1 MAEVSF
7 INPLSDEG
15 RQIIREYG
23 DLNQIFEH
31 DDELVDICIHTAN
44 QKFSDDS
51 LIPKSLYDLCMKR
64 ILWAIEKKNNKDF
77 TQSEFE

>member
-1 MAEVSF
+1 MKIRVKIMAEVSF

-31 DDELVDICIHTAN
+31 DETLMQTCIRTQN
-44 QKFSDDS
+44 QRISDDS
-51 LIPKSLYDLCMKR
+51 LIPKSYHQECL
-64 ILWAIEKKNNKDF
+64 I
-77 TQSEFE
+77 